1 MQKIFEYFHL
11 KDIGIYEILFAL
23 YPILVGYKY
32 SFPVFALLLIVMAI
46 WGGMKNHKS
55 INISKP
61 LIWLTIYVV
70 IHEVVLR
77 MLLNKVPGYFDNN
90 LLSYAIV
97 LVSIPFIA
105 SALNYK
111 KLVGSINWV
120 AIVCIIGLIYQYI
133 VMMAGGEVHPIKLPF
148 MPDMDETSRLYSIL
162 MRPSSF
168 FWEPQSYCSFMMVP
182 QFLAFSEKKMAWA
195 AIITLSMLLS
205 GSTTGII
212 TSAIIFLLYIFS
224 GEISKKVRNRL
235 IIIAVAIGC
244 TFIFSSLFDKGREKM
259 ENVDY
264 ESTSRLYNGP
274 ALVAHMPISD
284 LVFGGVS
291 ASVPDYYFEGK
302 APGAIL
308 LEKFDTIYV
317 STIWLAI
324 VKLGLVGFILYL
336 AVYIKPMRN
345 NKNIRFFLIPLIAT
359 LFSNPDFIG
368 SVFAF
373 EFIFIYSFIR
383 NNKNYN
389 IHESTY
395 INDAVC
401 K

>member
-1 MQKIFEYFHL
+1 
-11 KDIGIYEILFAL
+11 
-23 YPILVGYKY
+23 
-32 SFPVFALLLIVMAI
+32 
-46 WGGMKNHKS
+46 
-55 INISKP
+55 
-61 LIWLTIYVV
+61 
-70 IHEVVLR
+70 
-77 MLLNKVPGYFDNN
+77 
-90 LLSYAIV
+90 
-97 LVSIPFIA
+97 
-105 SALNYK
+105 
-111 KLVGSINWV
+111 
-120 AIVCIIGLIYQYI
+120 
-133 VMMAGGEVHPIKLPF
+133 MMAGGEVHPIKLPF

-345 NKNIRFFLIPLIAT
+345 NKNIRFYLIPLIAT